1 MSRGQPGGG
10 DARGPPGGRDL
21 GAQLPRSGPPG
32 AEPALRQRYR
42 RAYTMGMGTILQARV
57 LLLASGE
64 EKRQAL
70 REALDGPLTTANPAS
85 LLRLHPR

>member
-1 MSRGQPGGG
+1 MSRGRAWWRRRTWPSWRTRPGG
-10 DARGPPGGRDL
+10 ATSIWPAGR
-21 GAQLPRSGPPG
+21 

-42 RAYTMGMGTILQARV
+42 RAYTMGMGTILQARRI

-70 REALDGPLTTANPAS
+70 REALEGP
-85 LLRLHPR
+85 